1 MAYTRTY
8 PLAVT
13 SYQPGNNPVLKGKC
27 TVTVGSADV
36 DVSNANAAAASAGW
50 ILSIVEGPDS
60 TILASYTINAVV
72 GTNTFTLDDLQGIA
86 PFNPPSS
93 GLFSYYLFNP
103 AVPNDNDL
111 LPEAFVLT
119 VDDDIEVILTSGQY
133 VLYPIGTF
141 VTGAIYQL
149 AIMEVISLG
158 VTPAEGFL
166 LGAVNSNGTAYR

>member
-13 SYQPGNNPVLKGKC
+13 SYHPGNNPVLKGKC
-27 TVTVGSADV
+27 TVATGSADV
-36 DVSNANAAAASAGW
+36 DVSDANAAAASVGW
-50 ILSIVEGPDS
+50 ILSIVDGPDS
-60 TILASYTINAVV
+60 TILASYTINSIA
-72 GTNTFTLDDLQGIA
+72 GNTFTLDDLQGIA

-103 AVPNDNDL
+103 AVPNGNDL

-119 VDDDIEVILTSGQY
+119 VDDDIDVILTSGQY
-133 VLYPIGTF
+133 VSYPIGTF
-141 VTGAIYQL
+141 VPGAIYQL

-158 VTPAEGFL
+158 AAQGFL